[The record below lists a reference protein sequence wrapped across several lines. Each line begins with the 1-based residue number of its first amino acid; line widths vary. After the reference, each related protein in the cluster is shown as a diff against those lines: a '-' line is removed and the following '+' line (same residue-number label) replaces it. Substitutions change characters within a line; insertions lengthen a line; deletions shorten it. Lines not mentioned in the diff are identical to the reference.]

1 VFAVVLE
8 LPAAPTPW
16 RGGSTGE
23 VPGSTRKYPEV
34 PGSTRK
40 YPKSTSQLDTYG
52 SLNKKKW
59 HRLNFLSLKIEIKK
73 IFSLLFDERRVEAK
87 EPKV

>member
-1 VFAVVLE
+1 MFAVVLE

-23 VPGSTRKYPEV
+23 VPGSTRKHPEV
-34 PGSTRK
+34 
-40 YPKSTSQLDTYG
+40 PKSTSQLDTYG
-52 SLNKKKW
+52 SLNKKRW

>member
-1 VFAVVLE
+1 VRY
-8 LPAAPTPW
+8 P
-16 RGGSTGE
+16 E

-34 PGSTRK
+34 PGSTQK
-40 YPKSTSQLDTYG
+40 TSQLDTYG

>member
-34 PGSTRK
+34 PGSTQK
-40 YPKSTSQLDTYG
+40 YLTARHIWLSKQ
-52 SLNKKKW
+52 KKW